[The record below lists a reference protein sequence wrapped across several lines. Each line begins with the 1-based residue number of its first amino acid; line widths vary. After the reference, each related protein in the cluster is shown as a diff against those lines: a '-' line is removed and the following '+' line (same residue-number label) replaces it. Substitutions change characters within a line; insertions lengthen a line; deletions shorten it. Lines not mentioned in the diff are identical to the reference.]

1 MRAKLDELVTAALQ
15 RGAAVPAFT
24 CYDFATA
31 TAVVEAAEE
40 TGLPVILNVAPKTAA
55 SRAGQRLI
63 AALRGLADGAV
74 VPVCVQLDHASDLA
88 VIRESVRS
96 GADCV
101 LADGSSLGFEENIA
115 LVREVRAAL
124 DADGGGVVDADGGLY
139 DHGAAAIVLEAELGG
154 LAGDE
159 DKAFGVDA
167 GEAAGLTDPAQ
178 VRDFVERSGAQLLAV
193 AIGNVHGKYKGAP
206 QIRWDVL
213 GRISAETDVPLVL
226 HGASGIPADELLK
239 ARTLGVGKV
248 NFNTELRTG
257 ILATLEAE
265 TAAHRADGENL
276 QGLLGRWNVSAK
288 EFAAATLRTLGE

>member
-24 CYDFATA
+24 CYDFTTA

-55 SRAGQRLI
+55 ARAGQRLI
-63 AALRGLADGAV
+63 TALRSLADGAA

-88 VIRESVRS
+88 VIVQSVRS

-101 LADGSSLGFEENIA
+101 LADGSALGFEENIA
-115 LVREVRAAL
+115 LVRGVRAAL
-124 DADGGGVVDADGGLY
+124 DADGGTAV
-139 DHGAAAIVLEAELGG
+139 VLEAELGG

-159 DKAFGVDA
+159 DKAFGVDVQ
-167 GEAAGLTDPAQ
+167 AAGLTDPAQ
-178 VRDFVERSGAQLLAV
+178 VRDFAERSGAQLLAV

-206 QIRWDVL
+206 KVRWDVL
-213 GRISAETDVPLVL
+213 GRISAETTSSEATVPLVL

-248 NFNTELRTG
+248 NFNTELRSG

-276 QGLLGRWNVSAK
+276 QGLLGRWNASAR

>member
-1 MRAKLDELVTAALQ
+1 MRARLDELVTAALQ

-24 CYDFATA
+24 CYDFTTA

-55 SRAGQRLI
+55 TRAGQRLI
-63 AALRGLADGAV
+63 AALRGLADGAS

-88 VIRESVRS
+88 VIVESVRS

-124 DADGGGVVDADGGLY
+124 DADGGPAHSDAMDADGGP
-139 DHGAAAIVLEAELGG
+139 AVVLEAELGG

-159 DKAFGVDA
+159 DKAFALDSDVQ
-167 GEAAGLTDPAQ
+167 AAGLTDPAQ
-178 VRDFVERSGAQLLAV
+178 VRDFAERSGAQLLAV

-213 GRISAETDVPLVL
+213 ERISAVANVPLVL

-248 NFNTELRTG
+248 NFNTELRTA
-257 ILATLEAE
+257 ILAALEAE

-276 QGLLGRWNVSAK
+276 QGLLGRWSATAR

>member
-24 CYDFATA
+24 CYDFTTA

-63 AALRGLADGAV
+63 AALRGLADGAS

-88 VIRESVRS
+88 VIRKSVRS

-124 DADGGGVVDADGGLY
+124 DADRADGGPAGSLDADGGP
-139 DHGAAAIVLEAELGG
+139 AVVLEAELGG

-167 GEAAGLTDPAQ
+167 QATGLTDPAQ

-213 GRISAETDVPLVL
+213 ERISAVADVPLVL

-248 NFNTELRTG
+248 NFNTELRSG

-276 QGLLGRWNVSAK
+276 QGLLGRWSASAR

>member
-1 MRAKLDELVTAALQ
+1 MRAKLDELGTAALQ

-124 DADGGGVVDADGGLY
+124 DADGGLY
-139 DHGAAAIVLEAELGG
+139 DHGAAAVVLEAELGG

>member
-1 MRAKLDELVTAALQ
+1 MRARLDQLVTAALQ

-24 CYDFATA
+24 CYDFTTA

-55 SRAGQRLI
+55 TRAGQRLI
-63 AALRGLADGAV
+63 AALRGLADGAA
-74 VPVCVQLDHASDLA
+74 VPVCVQLDHASDLE
-88 VIRESVRS
+88 VIVESVRS

-101 LADGSSLGFEENIA
+101 LADGSALGFEENIA
-115 LVREVRAAL
+115 LVRGVRAAL
-124 DADGGGVVDADGGLY
+124 DADGAGGMDADGGN
-139 DHGAAAIVLEAELGG
+139 AVVFEAELGG

-159 DKAFGVDA
+159 DKAFGIDVQ
-167 GEAAGLTDPAQ
+167 AAGLTDPAQ
-178 VRDFVERSGAQLLAV
+178 VRDFVKRSGAQLLAV

-213 GRISAETDVPLVL
+213 ERISAETDVPLVL

-276 QGLLGRWNVSAK
+276 QGLLGRWNASAK
-288 EFAAATLRTLGE
+288 EFATATLRTLGD

>member
-1 MRAKLDELVTAALQ
+1 MRARLDELVTAALQ

-24 CYDFATA
+24 CYDFTTA

-55 SRAGQRLI
+55 SRAGQRLV
-63 AALRGLADGAV
+63 AALRGLADGAS

-88 VIRESVRS
+88 VIVESVRS

-101 LADGSSLGFEENIA
+101 LADGSSLGLEENIA

-124 DADGGGVVDADGGLY
+124 DADAALDVDGGLDADG
-139 DHGAAAIVLEAELGG
+139 ASAVVLEAELGG

-159 DKAFGVDA
+159 DKAFALGA
-167 GEAAGLTDPAQ
+167 EEQEAAGLSDPAQ
-178 VRDFVERSGAQLLAV
+178 VRDFAERSGAQLLAV
-193 AIGNVHGKYKGAP
+193 AIGNVHGKYTGAP

-213 GRISAETDVPLVL
+213 ERISAESPVPLVL
-226 HGASGIPADELLK
+226 HGASGIPAADLLK

-248 NFNTELRTG
+248 NFNTELRSG

-265 TAAHRADGENL
+265 TPAHRADGENL
-276 QGLLGRWNVSAK
+276 QGLLGRWNASAR

>member
-24 CYDFATA
+24 CYDFTTA

-55 SRAGQRLI
+55 TRAGQRLI
-63 AALRGLADGAV
+63 TALRGLADGAA

-88 VIRESVRS
+88 VIVESVRS

-101 LADGSSLGFEENIA
+101 LADGSALGFEENIA
-115 LVREVRAAL
+115 LVREVWAAM
-124 DADGGGVVDADGGLY
+124 DADGGPSGRGS
-139 DHGAAAIVLEAELGG
+139 AAVVLEAELGG

-159 DKAFGVDA
+159 DKAFAA
-167 GEAAGLTDPAQ
+167 GDPGHAGQEAAGLTDPAQ

-213 GRISAETDVPLVL
+213 ERISAETDVPLVL

-265 TAAHRADGENL
+265 TTPHRADGENL
-276 QGLLGRWNVSAK
+276 QGLLGRWNATAR
-288 EFAAATLRTLGE
+288 EFAAATLRTLGD

>member
-24 CYDFATA
+24 CYDFTTA

-55 SRAGQRLI
+55 ARAGQRLI
-63 AALRGLADGAV
+63 TALRSLADGAA

-88 VIRESVRS
+88 VIVQSVRS

-101 LADGSSLGFEENIA
+101 LADGSALGFEENIA
-115 LVREVRAAL
+115 LVRGVRAAL
-124 DADGGGVVDADGGLY
+124 NADGGTAV
-139 DHGAAAIVLEAELGG
+139 VLEAELGG

-159 DKAFGVDA
+159 DKAFGVDVQ
-167 GEAAGLTDPAQ
+167 AAGLTDPAQ
-178 VRDFVERSGAQLLAV
+178 VRDFAERSGAQLLAV

-206 QIRWDVL
+206 QVRWDVL
-213 GRISAETDVPLVL
+213 ERISAETDVPLVL

-248 NFNTELRTG
+248 NFNTELRSG

-276 QGLLGRWNVSAK
+276 QGLLGRWNASAR

>member
-1 MRAKLDELVTAALQ
+1 MRARLDELVTAALQ

-24 CYDFATA
+24 CYDFTTA
-31 TAVVEAAEE
+31 TAVVEAAED

-55 SRAGQRLI
+55 TRAGQRLI
-63 AALRGLADGAV
+63 AALRGLADGAS
-74 VPVCVQLDHASDLA
+74 VPVCVQLDHASDVA
-88 VIRESVRS
+88 IIVESVRS

-101 LADGSSLGFEENIA
+101 LADGSSLAFEENVA

-124 DADGGGVVDADGGLY
+124 AADGAGSFEHDGG
-139 DHGAAAIVLEAELGG
+139 AAVVLEAELGG

-167 GEAAGLTDPAQ
+167 GAAGQEATGLTDPGQ
-178 VRDFVERSGAQLLAV
+178 VPAFVEASGAQLLAV

-213 GRISAETDVPLVL
+213 ERISAATDVPLVL

-239 ARTLGVGKV
+239 ARALGVGKV

-276 QGLLGRWNVSAK
+276 QGLLGRWSGSAR

>member
-1 MRAKLDELVTAALQ
+1 MRANRDELVTAALQ

-24 CYDFATA
+24 CYDFTTA

-55 SRAGQRLI
+55 ARAGQRLI
-63 AALRGLADGAV
+63 TALRSLADGAA

-88 VIRESVRS
+88 VIVQSVRS

-101 LADGSSLGFEENIA
+101 LADGSALGFEENIA
-115 LVREVRAAL
+115 LVRGVRAAL
-124 DADGGGVVDADGGLY
+124 NADGGTAV
-139 DHGAAAIVLEAELGG
+139 VLEAELGG

-159 DKAFGVDA
+159 DKAFGVDVQ
-167 GEAAGLTDPAQ
+167 AAGLTDPAQ
-178 VRDFVERSGAQLLAV
+178 VRDFAERSGAQLLAV

-206 QIRWDVL
+206 QVRWDVL
-213 GRISAETDVPLVL
+213 ERISAETDVPLVL

-248 NFNTELRTG
+248 NFNTELRSG

-276 QGLLGRWNVSAK
+276 QGLLGRWNASAR

>member
-24 CYDFATA
+24 CYDFTTA
-31 TAVVEAAEE
+31 TAVVEAAED

-55 SRAGQRLI
+55 TRAGQRLI
-63 AALRGLADGAV
+63 AALRGLADGAS
-74 VPVCVQLDHASDLA
+74 VPVCVQLDHASDVA
-88 VIRESVRS
+88 VIVESVRS

-115 LVREVRAAL
+115 LVRGVRAAL
-124 DADGGGVVDADGGLY
+124 DADGGGELHADGG
-139 DHGAAAIVLEAELGG
+139 AAVVLEAELGG

-167 GEAAGLTDPAQ
+167 QAAGQEAVGLTDPAQ
-178 VRDFVERSGAQLLAV
+178 VREFVERSGAQLLAV

-213 GRISAETDVPLVL
+213 ERISAATDVPLVL

-239 ARTLGVGKV
+239 ARALGVGKV

-276 QGLLGRWNVSAK
+276 QGLLGRWSGSAR